1 MISIYRV
8 VIGLCRQKIL
18 APMSVCSLQYKD
30 IDRSVLVEVSDQV
43 KYKYRIRITEDEIE
57 RIYQLLKENRK

>member
-1 MISIYRV
+1 
-8 VIGLCRQKIL
+8 
-18 APMSVCSLQYKD
+18 MSVCSLQYKD